1 MTPFDWL
8 IAGVIMFAG
17 SLLQGG
23 VGFGVGMLAAPLL
36 VLLDPMLVPGPL
48 LSAALVLTILIV
60 AREHRAIDFHGVG
73 WALVG
78 RVPGAVA
85 GAAVVAMIPARQTSL
100 VVGAMVFVGV
110 GLMAS
115 GAHVPRSRGAL
126 LGAGTLSG
134 FMATTAS
141 IGGPAM
147 ALLYQHS
154 RGDRLRGTL
163 SGFFLVGL
171 LVSIT
176 ALAFVGRFGAREL
189 EASFLL
195 CPGAVA
201 GFFVSGRIAR
211 ALDRGHTR
219 AAVLV
224 VSSLAGFSVLI
235 EALLSRS

>member
-1 MTPFDWL
+1 LTPLEWL

-17 SLLQGG
+17 ATLQGA

-36 VLLDPMLVPGPL
+36 VLLDPFLVPGPL
-48 LSAALVLTILIV
+48 LSAALFLTIMIAV
-60 AREHRAIDFHGVG
+60 RERHAIDFHGVG

-85 GAAVVAMIPARQTSL
+85 GAAVVAAVPPRQTSL
-100 VVGAMVFVGV
+100 VVGAMVVTAVGIV
-110 GLMAS
+110 AS
-115 GAHVPRSRGAL
+115 GAHVPRTRPAL

-147 ALLYQHS
+147 AVLYKDS
-154 RGDRLRGTL
+154 SGDRMRGTL

-171 LVSIT
+171 IFSLS
-176 ALAFVGRFGAREL
+176 ALAFVGRFGVEEL
-189 EASFLL
+189 EASFFL
-195 CPGAVA
+195 CPGALV
-201 GFFVSGRIAR
+201 GFLLSGRIAR

-219 AAVLV
+219 TAVLV
-224 VSSLAGFSVLI
+224 VSALAGLSVLV
-235 EALLSRS
+235 EAFVSR